1 MLKANAL
8 LGVFLTVVLT
18 QLFFRPLPAS
28 ASPTCDMR
36 NINSCSADTA
46 EVALAAEVPE
56 VAALVAATEEAP
68 AAVPVVE
75 VAPAE
80 ATAVMDCQTARR

>member
-1 MLKANAL
+1 MLNLHLLTVDLLAILFKSESAAL
-8 LGVFLTVVLT
+8 LNLRHPSL
-18 QLFFRPLPAS
+18 LP
-28 ASPTCDMR
+28 
-36 NINSCSADTA
+36 A